1 MRAELA
7 KAQAKTDAVELESK
21 DQRKKAAEEAHRMA
35 ERLTATQAERDDAR
49 TEASKAREEAAR
61 LSGQL
66 DTYKEQAAELLARL
80 EPARTGKGK

>member
-1 MRAELA
+1 ME
-7 KAQAKTDAVELESK
+7 QESK

-66 DTYKEQAAELLARL
+66 ESQKEQTASLLSRL
-80 EPARTGKGK
+80 EPARAAKSKGKGGAE